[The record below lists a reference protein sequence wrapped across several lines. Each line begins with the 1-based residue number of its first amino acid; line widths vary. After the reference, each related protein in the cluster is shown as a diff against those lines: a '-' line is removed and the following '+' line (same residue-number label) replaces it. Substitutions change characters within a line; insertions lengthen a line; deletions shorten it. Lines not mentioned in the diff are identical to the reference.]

1 MTQPETAS
9 EAPSEALFQ
18 PMIWKGDHLQ
28 LLDQRLLPH
37 QEQWLRLQQVEQVAD
52 AIRDLAVRGAPAI
65 GITAAY
71 GAVLAAQ
78 NIDQQNS
85 DSWQSEWRAQLAKLA
100 DARPTAVNL
109 RWALD
114 RMQAIELPTDN
125 PIDRLQQE
133 AIAIHQED
141 IACNRQLARSGAD
154 LIDSGSSVLTH
165 CNTGPLATGAIGTA
179 LGVIIEAWQQ
189 GKLEQVFADETRPWL
204 QGSRLTAWELAKH
217 QIPCQVIIDGAAA
230 WLMASQPIQWVITGA
245 DRVAANGDVANKI
258 GTYSAM
264 LAARAH
270 GAKTMVVVPWS
281 TVDMATVS
289 GADIP
294 IEQRSGDEVL
304 SIAGHQIAASTA
316 TSWNPVFDI
325 TPAKWV
331 DYLVTERGVIHNPD
345 HEKLVAL
352 HHQ

>member
-1 MTQPETAS
+1 MTQPET
-9 EAPSEALFQ
+9 PSDALFQ
-18 PMIWKGDHLQ
+18 PMIWKQDHLQ

-37 QEQWLRLQQVEQVAD
+37 QEHWLRLRRVGQVAD

-78 NIDQQNS
+78 HINGRLEPDH
-85 DSWQSEWRAQLAKLA
+85 WQTEWRTQLAKLA
-100 DARPTAVNL
+100 AARPTAVNL

-114 RMQAIELPTDN
+114 RMQGLELPIES
-125 PIDRLQQE
+125 PIKRLEQE

-141 IACNRQLARSGAD
+141 IACNRQLAYSGAE
-154 LIDSGSSVLTH
+154 LINPGSRVLTH

-189 GKLEQVFADETRPWL
+189 NKLKQVFADETRPWL

-217 QIPCQVIIDGAAA
+217 QIPCHVIIDGAAA
-230 WLMASQPIQWVITGA
+230 WLMASKSIDWLIVGS

-264 LAARAH
+264 LAAKAH

-281 TVDMATVS
+281 TVDMNTAS
-289 GADIP
+289 GAEIP
-294 IEQRSGDEVL
+294 IEQRADSEVL
-304 SIAGHQIAASTA
+304 SVAGQQVAAATA
-316 TSWNPVFDI
+316 NSWNPVFDI
-325 TPAKWV
+325 TPARLV
-331 DYLVTERGVIHNPD
+331 DYLVTERGVIHNPS
-345 HEKLVAL
+345 HERLSAL
-352 HHQ
+352 DR